1 MDNFINQALLKPLE
15 LLGLQVLNV
24 LPNVLAMGII
34 LLGGLF
40 TAWALGFFAERLFRV
55 IGFDHLCDRL
65 GMNAALLRGG
75 VKTDP
80 SRLVGRSI
88 YWTVLV
94 LASIAAL
101 GALNLA
107 PINQFA
113 QSLLAY
119 VPHLVTAAVIL
130 LAGYF
135 LSNFAS
141 QAVLIAAVN
150 AGLPPARLIAA
161 CSRWGLQVLAVAM
174 ALEQLGIAQ
183 HIVVVGFGIT
193 WGGIVLAGA
202 IAFGLGAADLA
213 KEFLERRLVARSKS
227 STVDD
232 LHHL

>member
-1 MDNFINQALLKPLE
+1 MNDFINQALLGPLE
-15 LLGLQVLNV
+15 LLGRQVMSE
-24 LPNVLAMGII
+24 LPYVLAMGII

-40 TAWALGFFAERLFRV
+40 TAWAFGSFTERLFRV

-80 SRLVGRSI
+80 SRIVGRSI

-101 GALNLA
+101 GALNLT

-135 LSNFAS
+135 LSNFVS
-141 QAVLIAAVN
+141 RAVLIAAVN
-150 AGLPPARLIAA
+150 AGLPP
-161 CSRWGLQVLAVAM
+161 
-174 ALEQLGIAQ
+174 AQ

-213 KEFLERRLVARSKS
+213 KGFLERRLVARSKS
-227 STVDD
+227 NTVD
-232 LHHL
+232 

>member
-1 MDNFINQALLKPLE
+1 MNDFINQALLEPLK
-15 LLGLQVLNV
+15 LLGRHMLTV

-40 TAWALGFFAERLFRV
+40 IAWAFGFFVERLFRV

-88 YWTVLV
+88 YWTVIG

-101 GALNLA
+101 GALNLT